1 MNAVKETNVSQAES
15 YQNLR
20 TSDKVDCK
28 FRFIDPP
35 FLFNAAEVAAYPA
48 EVTGNYLLEC
58 LRRRFEWQSFA
69 DKKLLDLGCGVRFA
83 RTICNL
89 GIPFGTYVG
98 VDVKR
103 KAIDWLNA
111 NLQDPRFLFKRFD
124 ARNAYYNPKGT
135 SSHGADALV
144 RLGVPTC
151 DGASMF
157 SVITHQSPDEA
168 QKTFQQL
175 RNAVANH
182 GKLYFTAFTDE
193 TLAGYA
199 ERDQAAPGH
208 MSTYPPQ
215 QLIEL
220 AESGGWRVTAVYE
233 KDSLQQT
240 AFVCVAR

>member
-1 MNAVKETNVSQAES
+1 
-15 YQNLR
+15 
-20 TSDKVDCK
+20 
-28 FRFIDPP
+28 
-35 FLFNAAEVAAYPA
+35 
-48 EVTGNYLLEC
+48 
-58 LRRRFEWQSFA
+58 
-69 DKKLLDLGCGVRFA
+69 
-83 RTICNL
+83 
-89 GIPFGTYVG
+89 

-124 ARNAYYNPKGT
+124 ARNAYYNPKGS

-144 RLGVPTC
+144 RLGVPIC

-168 QKTFQQL
+168 RKTFQQL
-175 RNAVANH
+175 RNAVADQ
-182 GKLYFTAFTDE
+182 GKLYFTAFTDGA
-193 TLAGYA
+193 LAAYA

-220 AESGGWRVTAVYE
+220 AESGGWRVTAIYE